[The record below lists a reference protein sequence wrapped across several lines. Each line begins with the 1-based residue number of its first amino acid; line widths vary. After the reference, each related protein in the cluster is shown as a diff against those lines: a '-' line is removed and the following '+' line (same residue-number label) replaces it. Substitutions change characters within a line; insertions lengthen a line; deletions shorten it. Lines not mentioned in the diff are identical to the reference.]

1 MCKDCSIFMGF
12 TTRVHSLNNVVLWYK
27 QLKYRFL
34 DSAHILCAY
43 RLMDP
48 DIAHMQDCMDDGELG
63 SGRRLLQL
71 LIDGSHE
78 NVTVY
83 VVRYHKGRNISSISF
98 PCVPVSQ
105 FSLFSSVQLIRGHS
119 YKLGIASR
127 VTTN

>member
-1 MCKDCSIFMGF
+1 MGF

-27 QLKYRFL
+27 QFKYRFL

-48 DIAHMQDCMDDGELG
+48 DIAHMQDCMDDRELG

-83 VVRYHKGRNISSISF
+83 VVRYHKGRNIGSISF
-98 PCVPVSQ
+98 PCVPGVTIFPFLQCSADQ
-105 FSLFSSVQLIRGHS
+105 RTLIQAG
-119 YKLGIASR
+119 YCF
-127 VTTN
+127 